1 MTKHVY
7 EINVHGPVSAG
18 LLAEL
23 GARRR
28 TVTLTETVLITSRLG
43 PDELHTI
50 VGRIADLGLDVREV
64 RRVPRPPAPS
74 AFTSRR
80 GQR

>member
-1 MTKHVY
+1 VTMHVY

-23 GARRR
+23 GAHRPV
-28 TVTLTETVLITSRLG
+28 VTPETVLITSRLD

-50 VGRIADLGLDVREV
+50 VGRIADLGLDMREL
-64 RRVPRPPAPS
+64 RRLPRPVARV
-74 AFTSRR
+74 AFTNHR
-80 GQR
+80 GH

>member
-1 MTKHVY
+1 VTKHVY

-23 GARRR
+23 GARRHE
-28 TVTLTETVLITSRLG
+28 VTPTETVLITSRLG

-64 RRVPRPPAPS
+64 RRLPRPLGPVP
-74 AFTSRR
+74 FTTRR
-80 GQR
+80 GHR